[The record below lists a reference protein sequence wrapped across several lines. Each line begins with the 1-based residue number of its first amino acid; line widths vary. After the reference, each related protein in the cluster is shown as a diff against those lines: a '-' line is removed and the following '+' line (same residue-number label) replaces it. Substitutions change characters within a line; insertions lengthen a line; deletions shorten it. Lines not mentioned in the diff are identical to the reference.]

1 MIVILNCTAVWFRN
15 GSLSLRITTH
25 LVVAVVGVNKPKP
38 VIVIVT
44 VVFVTAAGI
53 VDAIVRKTRSSNSV

>member
-25 LVVAVVGVNKPKP
+25 LVVDVVGVNKPKP
-38 VIVIVT
+38 VTVIVT